1 MAKFINP
8 FTDIGFKRIFGQEF
22 SKPLLLHFLNN
33 LLVGEKE
40 IVDLTFLDKEQP
52 AMYADDR
59 SLIYDIYCK
68 TTDGEHIIVEMQ
80 NNQQP
85 YFKKRSIYYVS
96 EAISRQGE
104 KGIDWKYDI
113 KSVYLVA
120 FLNFKIDD
128 IGTKFRTDAVLM
140 DKKSKEIFS
149 NDIRMIYLQL
159 PYFDK
164 QADDCNNDFERWIY
178 VLKNMEALNRMPFAA
193 KDSVFAKIAQI
204 ADISAL
210 SKEERMK
217 YDEGIRKYRDTICVM
232 DYAIESGL
240 KKGFDK
246 GLKEGRAVGIKEGRA
261 AGIKEG
267 RAEGRAEG
275 RSEGMAEGEK
285 KGRYEVAK
293 NLLAMGLSVASVM
306 QATGLSKDE
315 VSQLTK

>member
-1 MAKFINP
+1 
-8 FTDIGFKRIFGQEF
+8 
-22 SKPLLLHFLNN
+22 
-33 LLVGEKE
+33 
-40 IVDLTFLDKEQP
+40 
-52 AMYADDR
+52 
-59 SLIYDIYCK
+59 
-68 TTDGEHIIVEMQ
+68 MQ

-104 KGIDWKYDI
+104 RGVDWRYDI

-140 DKKSKEIFS
+140 DRESKEVFS

-164 QADDCNNDFERWIY
+164 QADECDNDFERWIY

-217 YDEGIRKYRDTICVM
+217 YDEGIRKYRDTISVM
-232 DYAIESGL
+232 EGQFME
-240 KKGFDK
+240 GMEK
-246 GLKEGRAVGIKEGRA
+246 GL
-261 AGIKEG
+261 
-267 RAEGRAEG
+267 
-275 RSEGMAEGEK
+275 AEGEAK
-285 KGRYEVAK
+285 RAEERLSNAKALLDNGVPLEVIV
-293 NLLAMGLSVASVM
+293 NSLH
-306 QATGLSKDE
+306 
-315 VSQLTK
+315 LTEEETAALQG

>member
-8 FTDIGFKRIFGQEF
+8 FTDIGFKRIFGQEV
-22 SKPLLLHFLNN
+22 SKPLLLHFLNS
-33 LLVGEKE
+33 LLAGEKE
-40 IVDLTFLDKEQP
+40 IVDITFLDKEQP

-80 NNQQP
+80 NKEQP
-85 YFKKRSIYYVS
+85 FFKKRSIYYVS

-104 KGIDWKYDI
+104 RGAEWKYDI

-140 DKKSKEIFS
+140 DMQTKEVFS
-149 NDIRMIYLQL
+149 NDFRMIYLQL
-159 PYFDK
+159 PYFDR
-164 QADDCNNDFERWIY
+164 QADECENDFERWIY
-178 VLKNMEALNRMPFAA
+178 VLKNMEALKRMPFAA
-193 KDSVFAKIAQI
+193 KDSVFAKIAEI

-232 DYAIESGL
+232 DYAIEKGL
-240 KKGFDK
+240 KEGIEKGLKEGFDK
-246 GLKEGRAVGIKEGRA
+246 GLKEGLKEGMEK
-261 AGIKEG
+261 GI
-267 RAEGRAEG
+267 AEGRVEG
-275 RSEGMAEGEK
+275 IAEGEK
-285 KGRYEVAK
+285 KGRYDIAR
-293 NLLAMGLSVASVM
+293 NLLAMELSIDSIM
-306 QATGLSKDE
+306 QATGLSRDE
-315 VSQLTK
+315 ITSLM

>member
-1 MAKFINP
+1 MARFINP

-52 AMYADDR
+52 AMYSDDR

-104 KGIDWKYDI
+104 RGTDWRYDI

-140 DKKSKEIFS
+140 DKETKEIFS

-232 DYAIESGL
+232 DYAVE
-240 KKGFDK
+240 K
-246 GLKEGRAVGIKEGRA
+246 
-261 AGIKEG
+261 G

-275 RSEGMAEGEK
+275 EK
-285 KGRYEVAK
+285 QGCYKVAR
-293 NLLAMGLSVASVM
+293 NLLAMGLPVDAVM
-306 QATGLSKDE
+306 QATGLSKEDLK
-315 VSQLTK
+315 QLI